1 MRRTATGIAACLALA
16 CMAGAAAA
24 DEEAELVV
32 EGQPIVTKLEAPEGH
47 PLPVILSGWRF
58 REDETQ
64 ALQTDDFENPGFLE
78 VDAAR
83 ELWTRVE
90 GAAGKSCADCH
101 GAVEEGMKGVRAA
114 MPKWNET
121 AGEVWSMENHINDC
135 RVNRMQAE
143 AWDWEKNPMVGMT
156 ALIGLQSRGLPMQ
169 VDVSGAAEEW
179 FKRGEEIYYT
189 RYGQLELSCAN
200 CHEDHW
206 GDMIRADH
214 LSQGQVNGFPTYRLR
229 DTRLVA
235 LHQRFRGCIRDT
247 RGETFAAGSPEF
259 RALELYVAW
268 RGQGLGIETPSVRQ

>member
-169 VDVSGAAEEW
+169 VDVSGPAEEW

>member
-83 ELWTRVE
+83 ELWARVE